1 MCYME
6 LNNKYT
12 AILVISS
19 VLNEGGITDD
29 KNVTLMDMVF
39 YLSSGTQ
46 QQTYVTKFL
55 LKHAGKVQHSYNS
68 QAEKHGQDEKL
79 T

>member
-12 AILVISS
+12 AILVISI

-39 YLSSGTQ
+39 YLSSGTH

-68 QAEKHGQDEKL
+68 QAENMDKMNKP